1 LLEKKLN
8 IVSFDVPFP
17 PNYGGVIDV
26 FFKLKALHEIGVKI
40 YLHNFEYGRGKQPE
54 LEKYC
59 EKVWYYKRNNFYKSL
74 FSITPYIVK
83 SRANEELIKNLNT
96 NLAPILFEGLH
107 TTFPLI
113 NTDFLN
119 RKILIRAHN
128 IEHNYYKGLSKSES
142 HQAKKVFFKTEAKKL
157 KSFEPIIKK
166 ATYVLGITPFENE
179 YFLKKYHN
187 AVYIPAFHQ
196 NSRIKA
202 LSPKGK
208 FAFYHGDLRVIDN
221 IKAALFL
228 IDIFKN
234 LEERLV
240 IASSFPNKEISA
252 EINKYNTIEFIL
264 LKGNKQFIELLNEA
278 HINVLPTFQKTGIKL
293 KLINTLFNG
302 RHCLVSPK
310 MVEDTGLDKLCEI
323 ALNKAEFIQ
332 KIKWLSNQEYSVTQ
346 QNSRKFLEV
355 EFNNIENAKKIKD
368 LL

>member
-1 LLEKKLN
+1 LLEKKLH
-8 IVSFDVPFP
+8 IISFDVPFP

-26 FFKLKALHEIGVKI
+26 FYKLKALNAIGVKI
-40 YLHNFEYGRGKQPE
+40 YLHTFEYGRGKQPE

-59 EKVWYYKRNNFYKSL
+59 EKVWYYKRNKVYKSL
-74 FSITPYIVK
+74 LSTIPYIVK
-83 SRANEELIKNLNT
+83 SRANKELINNLKSNEY
-96 NLAPILFEGLH
+96 PILFEGLH

-113 NTDFLN
+113 NANLTN

-128 IEHNYYKGLSKSES
+128 IEHNYYKGLSLSES
-142 HQAKKVFFKTEAKKL
+142 HQAKKVFFKAEAKKL
-157 KSFEPIIKK
+157 KFFEPILKK
-166 ATYVLGITPFENE
+166 AIYVLGITPFENE

-187 AVYIPAFHQ
+187 AVYIPVFHQ

-208 FAFYHGDLRVIDN
+208 FAFYHGDLRVTDN
-221 IKAALFL
+221 SKAALFL

-234 LEERLV
+234 LEEQLV

-252 EINKYNTIEFIL
+252 EINTCNTIKFVL
-264 LKGNKQFIELLNEA
+264 LKDNKQFLELLSEA

-323 ALNKAEFIQ
+323 AFSKVEFIQ
-332 KIKWLSNQEYSVTQ
+332 KIKWLSNQEYSVNQ
-346 QNSRKFLEV
+346 QESRKFLAV
-355 EFNNIENAKKIKD
+355 EFNNLENAKKIKK